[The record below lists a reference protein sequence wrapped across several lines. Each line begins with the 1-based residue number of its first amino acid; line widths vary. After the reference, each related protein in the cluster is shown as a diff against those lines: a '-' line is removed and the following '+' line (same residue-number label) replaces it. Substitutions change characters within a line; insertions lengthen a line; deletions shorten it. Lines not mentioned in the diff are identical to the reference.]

1 MTWIVDT
8 CVVLDVFE
16 NDPQFG
22 KGSAKLLEKLLPDGL
37 AVGPVTMIEL
47 SAAFAGD
54 LAEQKKFLDQAGI
67 SHSEPWTT
75 ADTEAAHAAWNSYV
89 VGRRAH
95 KISKRPVADLLIGGV
110 AANRH
115 GLITRNPDD
124 FRRWF
129 PKLTIREP

>member
-8 CVVLDVFE
+8 CVVLDIFE

-37 AVGPVTMIEL
+37 AISPVTMIEL

-75 ADTEAAHAAWNSYV
+75 ADTEASHAAWNSYV
-89 VGRRAH
+89 TARRAH
-95 KISKRPVADLLIGGV
+95 KIPKRPVADLLIGGF

>member
-37 AVGPVTMIEL
+37 AVSPATMIEL

-54 LAEQKKFLDQAGI
+54 LAEQKNFLDQAGI

-89 VGRRAH
+89 TARRAH
-95 KISKRPVADLLIGGV
+95 KISKRPVADLMIGGF
-110 AANRH
+110 AANRD
-115 GLITRNPDD
+115 GLITRNPGG